1 MSEELEGSLR
11 EAIES
16 YLGERLRVIN
26 EDLSRLQEEFNSTL
40 ARLREGSAPG
50 SLADTPLARSVAEH
64 LQTAHTRGASEA
76 TVPEPEKGPDFA
88 DIKSAVTDIT
98 GQNSQVNVLGGLVSQ
113 ASKFAQRAALFV
125 VKNERAVGWRICG
138 GPQGTISDDDLR
150 EMCLPLT
157 TDTLLSYVARSRSSW
172 SGEPG
177 SNSEDNL
184 LLEELGGAPQRIAA
198 VPLVVRGKT
207 VAVLYADTESP
218 DPNAIN
224 VDALETLV
232 LVAASTVE
240 LLSVARAA
248 KRVGEPETA
257 SPVAE
262 VKAKETEAAPPE
274 QTSTAP
280 ALETMPA
287 EAPTFAESPA
297 EEIAP
302 PPETEM
308 VSEEA
313 AAPEIEP
320 PSVTPVAPA
329 MFAPPPESV
338 ISSAPAFGGEYAAP
352 LGITRRWGMAE
363 PDLPIEVNDDEHRL
377 HTDAR
382 RFARLLVS
390 EIKLYNEQKV
400 RDGRTQGDIYD
411 RLREDI
417 DRLFSSGVGQDT
429 RRRRFFKV
437 RRELSGRQRCRAL
450 SKHHGCEIGR
460 GTVACPFSW

>member
-1 MSEELEGSLR
+1 VSEELEGSLR

-40 ARLREGSAPG
+40 ARLREGSAAG
-50 SLADTPLARSVAEH
+50 SLADTPLARSIAEH
-64 LQTAHTRGASEA
+64 LHTARTRGASDTAASEA
-76 TVPEPEKGPDFA
+76 AAAGADFA
-88 DIKSAVTDIT
+88 DIKAAVADIT

-113 ASKFAQRAALFV
+113 AAKFAQRAALFV
-125 VKNERAVGWRICG
+125 IKNEQASGWRICG
-138 GPQGTISDDDLR
+138 GSPGTISNDDLR
-150 EMCLPLT
+150 EMRLSLT
-157 TDTLLSYVARSRSSW
+157 TDTLLSYVARSRASW

-184 LLEELGGAPQRIAA
+184 LLEELGGTPQRIAA

-207 VAVLYADTESP
+207 VAVLYVDTESS

-232 LVAASTVE
+232 LVAGTTVE

-248 KRVGEPETA
+248 KRVGETETT

-262 VKAKETEAAPPE
+262 AQARETEAAPLE
-274 QTSTAP
+274 QTPTPP
-280 ALETMPA
+280 ALEAMPA
-287 EAPTFAESPA
+287 AAPTFAEAPA
-297 EEIAP
+297 EEISPAP
-302 PPETEM
+302 EAEM
-308 VSEEA
+308 ISEEA
-313 AAPEIEP
+313 AAPEIEL
-320 PSVTPVAPA
+320 PSVTPVAPT
-329 MFAPPPESV
+329 MFAPPAESV
-338 ISSAPAFGGEYAAP
+338 ISSAPSFGSEYAAP
-352 LGITRRWGMAE
+352 LGTTRRWGIAE
-363 PDLPIEVNDDEHRL
+363 PDLPIEVDDDERRL

-417 DRLFSSGVGQDT
+417 DRSRQMYEKRIAPPVAARYDYFHQELVNTLAGGDSSRLGASYPGASLAV
-429 RRRRFFKV
+429 
-437 RRELSGRQRCRAL
+437 
-450 SKHHGCEIGR
+450 H
-460 GTVACPFSW
+460 